1 MKTDSGKLEP
11 VKGSTKAANALL
23 SDIQQL
29 IAETRASVAA
39 VVNAGLTL
47 LYWKIGNRINNDVL
61 QGDRAVYGD
70 EIVSTLSRQLILEY
84 GKGFSS
90 KNIRHMM
97 KFAETF
103 PDAKI
108 VSTLSRQ
115 LSWSHFKELIY
126 LPHPLQIEFYAEMCR
141 LERWSVRT
149 LRRQIDSMLYERTA
163 ISKKPDELIQHE
175 LQQLREEDRLS
186 PELVFKDPY
195 FLDFLGLKDR
205 YYEKDLEDAILR
217 ELESFL
223 LELGDGF
230 AFMARQKR
238 IQIDNDDY
246 YIDLLFYH
254 RGLNRLIVIDLKLG
268 DFKAEYKG
276 QMELYLRWISKHER
290 RETENEPLGLILCAG
305 KKQELVELLELGQ
318 SGIHVAEYLTALPP
332 RKLLEQKLHS
342 AIQTARQRIDAF
354 LSTADAGENDE

>member
-1 MKTDSGKLEP
+1 MKTESGKLEP
-11 VKGSTKAANALL
+11 AKNSAEDANALL

-47 LYWKIGNRINNDVL
+47 LYWKIGTRINNDVL
-61 QGDRAVYGD
+61 QGERAAYGD
-70 EIVSTLSRQLILEY
+70 EIVFTLSRQLILEY

-103 PDAKI
+103 PNAKI

-126 LPHPLQIEFYAEMCR
+126 LNHPLQREFYAEMCR
-141 LERWSVRT
+141 IERWSVRT
-149 LRRQIDSMLYERTA
+149 LRQQIDSMLYERTA

-175 LQQLREEDRLS
+175 LRQLREEDRLS

-223 LELGDGF
+223 LELGTGF

-246 YIDLLFYH
+246 YIDLLFFH
-254 RGLNRLIVIDLKLG
+254 RGLNRLIAFDLKLG

-276 QMELYLRWISKHER
+276 QMELYLRWLSKHER
-290 RETENEPLGLILCAG
+290 RETENDPLGLILCAG
-305 KKQELVELLELGQ
+305 KTQELVELLELGQ
-318 SGIHVAEYLTALPP
+318 SGIHVAEYLTALPS

-342 AIQTARQRIDAF
+342 AIQSARQRIDAF
-354 LSTADAGENDE
+354 PKTAETGGNNE